1 MQSIETGYNNGSMIF
16 GNTHGAFPGDK
27 MKIFKYWKIE
37 KENIQVDG
45 NTLAVACYGG
55 SNQSPE
61 DASAKAHEKAKLI
74 RQKILG
80 EKQIFA
86 NYEVEIREEILQ
98 EISEKAMITRNRYG
112 ARVLNVEDQ
121 MILDIDNPP
130 TGILNLFKKVDKKE
144 SIVKMVSEYASKSSN
159 PSAAYRIYE
168 TKNGIRVFVVGDGID
183 PNGTMARKLFQDLHC
198 DPLYA
203 LLCRKQKCY
212 RARLT
217 PKPSRIKM
225 KAIKILFPR
234 DENLAMKNDWIQQY
248 EQLSQKY
255 SVCKFVSQI
264 GPSQKTDPI
273 IVLHDEL
280 TGAFKNLPLA

>member
-1 MQSIETGYNNGSMIF
+1 
-16 GNTHGAFPGDK
+16 
-27 MKIFKYWKIE
+27 MKIFKFWKIE
-37 KENIQVDG
+37 KENIQIDG
-45 NTLAVACYGG
+45 NTLVVACYGG
-55 SNQSPE
+55 SNQSAE
-61 DASAKAHEKAKLI
+61 DASSKAHDKAKLI

-98 EISEKAMITRNRYG
+98 EISEKAIITRNRYG
-112 ARVLNVEDQ
+112 AKVLNVEDQ

-130 TGILNLFKKVDKKE
+130 TGIWNVFKKTDKKE
-144 SIVKMVSEYASKSSN
+144 SIVKMVNAYASKTSN
-159 PSAAYRIYE
+159 LNAAYRIYE
-168 TKNGIRVFVVGDGID
+168 TKNGIRVFVLGDGID
-183 PNGTMARKLFQDLHC
+183 PNGTTARKLFQELHC

-217 PKPSRIKM
+217 PKPSRMKM

-234 DENLAMKNDWIQQY
+234 EENLPTKNEWIRQY

-255 SVCKFVSQI
+255 SVCKFISQI
-264 GPSQKTDPI
+264 GPSQKSDPI
-273 IVLHDEL
+273 IALHDEL